1 MDPHFAEYLAAVAG
15 MSDLYGETGDDR
27 PSDFHADRPAE
38 VSVVAAPA
46 APTATVPA
54 AGTVAAWDHEPS
66 EEFVGSGVW
75 I

>member
-38 VSVVAAPA
+38 VSVDRKS
-46 APTATVPA
+46 TR
-54 AGTVAAWDHEPS
+54 
-66 EEFVGSGVW
+66 
-75 I
+75 